1 MHIWIWSSREPT
13 SGTCAASM
21 QKHRPGL
28 AEEGACGSC
37 SHGNSRQ
44 PSGRTQQLDRQSPG
58 QHHYLKSAQRWRS
71 HRRGLGEIRCL
82 EPWTPRGSECAAGK
96 DPDLSIQSL
105 GDSSRAASIGCPR
118 GPLAWHTWPYNGQF
132 CWVVM
137 PNCFDSFIHP
147 LSSLFSLS
155 LPVIFTEYLQL
166 SC

>member
-1 MHIWIWSSREPT
+1 MAHVQRACRNT
-13 SGTCAASM
+13 GLDLRRKVHAAAAAM
-21 QKHRPGL
+21 ETPDNPQG
-28 AEEGACGSC
+28 
-37 SHGNSRQ
+37 
-44 PSGRTQQLDRQSPG
+44 TQQLDRQSPG
-58 QHHYLKSAQRWRS
+58 QPDYLKSAQRWRS

-82 EPWTPRGSECAAGK
+82 EPWTPRSSECAAGK
-96 DPDLSIQSL
+96 DPDISIQSL

-118 GPLAWHTWPYNGQF
+118 GPLAWHTWPYNGHF

-137 PNCFDSFIHP
+137 PNCFDSFIYP